1 MKKVQGKVEMMVLK
15 EEQVIVKR
23 TWIMIVKPD
32 GEHRYECYSD
42 YHTLDGEYIGSTGKG
57 RD

>member
-15 EEQVIVKR
+15 EEEVIVKR
-23 TWIMIVKPD
+23 TRIMIVKPD

-42 YHTLDGEYIGSTGKG
+42 YHTLDGEYIGSTGK
-57 RD
+57 